1 MKINRLDLIRV
12 LKIVKSV
19 EVNEVKFDEEG
30 NFSILSGTSGILFG
44 KGLRLGR
51 KLGIGD
57 VDKLMSMLGQFPDI
71 EVNVDFEDGKM
82 QISGGKSLVYGYR
95 LTGMEYIKNDVL
107 PEKIEENLKG
117 DWSEGDFG
125 IEELQ
130 EIKKLFVV
138 LESDEVK
145 EVAGNLVFF
154 SEDGMLKCRVGNRAR
169 NFGQIVLGEM
179 SLDSEY
185 VFWVA
190 KINKLI
196 NVLDESKIKLMFKQ
210 GAKRILVV
218 KMKEFCWILGALIE
232 EKEEVK

>member
-1 MKINRLDLIRV
+1 
-12 LKIVKSV
+12 V

-44 KGLRLGR
+44 KGLGLGR

-57 VDKLMSMLGQFPDI
+57 VDKLLGMLGNLSDI

-95 LTGMEYIKNDVL
+95 LTGLEYIKNDIL
-107 PEKIEENLKG
+107 DEKVKENLLG
-117 DWSEGDFG
+117 EWSEGDFG

-138 LESDEVK
+138 LESDEIK
-145 EVAGNLVFF
+145 EVQGNLTFL
-154 SEDGMLKCRVGNRAR
+154 SEEGMLKVRVGNRNR
-169 NFGQIVLGEM
+169 NSGQIVLGEM

-185 VFWVA
+185 MFWVA

-196 NVLDESKIKLMFKQ
+196 NVLDESKIHFAFKK
-210 GAKRILVV
+210 GVKRILVV
-218 KMKEFCWILGALIE
+218 RMKEFTWIMGALVE
-232 EKEEVK
+232 EKEVKK